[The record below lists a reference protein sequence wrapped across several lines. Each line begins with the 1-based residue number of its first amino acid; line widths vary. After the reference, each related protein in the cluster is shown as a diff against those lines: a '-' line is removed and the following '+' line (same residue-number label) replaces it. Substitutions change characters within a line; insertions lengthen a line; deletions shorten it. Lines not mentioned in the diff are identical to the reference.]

1 MAKAIM
7 TKLDKA
13 NKLLDKALKE
23 VSTESAEDEYII
35 LNYLGNLLDI
45 EKNRLYSI
53 LKLYDAKTD
62 AKVD

>member
-1 MAKAIM
+1 M